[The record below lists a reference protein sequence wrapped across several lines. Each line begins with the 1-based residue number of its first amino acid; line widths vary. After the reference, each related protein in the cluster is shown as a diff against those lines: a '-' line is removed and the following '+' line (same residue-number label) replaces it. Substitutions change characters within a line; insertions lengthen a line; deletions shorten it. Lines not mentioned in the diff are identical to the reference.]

1 MLTKRHTTRT
11 RPVAC
16 SHFASGARCS
26 RPSGR
31 RRAGARPWPPRPR
44 GVTRAHLG
52 GADIGLKAGLG
63 SRALGLQDR
72 FTRPS
77 QRRSGRYRSH
87 ISPAPFWAMSD
98 RAIRFTIEPEGP
110 FSLQDATLFGFGQRA
125 ESTFDGVMR
134 LAFCLDGYRT
144 QVGVEVRQDEGSVH
158 CRASDSSDVE
168 SVRRQVARVLSLDV
182 DANDFMRIGEA
193 DRVIGRLQRA
203 APGVTSAAVLLPVR
217 GGSGV

>member
-1 MLTKRHTTRT
+1 
-11 RPVAC
+11 
-16 SHFASGARCS
+16 
-26 RPSGR
+26 
-31 RRAGARPWPPRPR
+31 
-44 GVTRAHLG
+44 
-52 GADIGLKAGLG
+52 
-63 SRALGLQDR
+63 
-72 FTRPS
+72 
-77 QRRSGRYRSH
+77 
-87 ISPAPFWAMSD
+87 MSD

-110 FSLQDATLFGFGQRA
+110 FSLQEAILFGFGQRA

-144 QVGVEVRQDEGSVH
+144 QVGVEVRQDEGGVH